1 MAMPISAE
9 AKEDL
14 KEMDLLPRKHIM
26 ADRSREKVRT
36 QRTQEIVVPYMP
48 NPAYPPKDLLAADK
62 TQFPLYPYLQ
72 WLKTP
77 GLLVL

>member
-14 KEMDLLPRKHIM
+14 KEMDLLSHVHIM

-36 QRTQEIVVPYMP
+36 QRTQEIRSSA
-48 NPAYPPKDLLAADK
+48 NAQSCLSAKRFASR
-62 TQFPLYPYLQ
+62 
-72 WLKTP
+72 
-77 GLLVL
+77 

>member
-1 MAMPISAE
+1 MPISAE

-36 QRTQEIVVPYMP
+36 QRTQEIVVPY
-48 NPAYPPKDLLAADK
+48 AQSCLSAKRFAIAANK

-77 GLLVL
+77 GE